1 MEQIILDGRE
11 FLDKETSH
19 DYLSRQ
25 LGLADHYGRN
35 LDALWDCLTTDFTPK
50 RIVIRHPQAIS
61 QQLGRYGV
69 MLLSLFSQLKRA
81 NPSIVVVMAY
91 QF

>member
-35 LDALWDCLTTDFTPK
+35 LDALWDCLTSDQSAAGP
-50 RIVIRHPQAIS
+50 IWCDA
-61 QQLGRYGV
+61 
-69 MLLSLFSQLKRA
+69 LKF
-81 NPSIVVVMAY
+81 I
-91 QF
+91 